1 MKTFLPR
8 AAQTRTYSPVMSSVP
23 HGNFLSPDMF
33 TLQLS
38 SCKKLQALKSLYIA
52 PLRVVGIC
60 WSPVPFH
67 TCRLFSPGIL
77 LLTLL

>member
-38 SCKKLQALKSLYIA
+38 SCKKLQALKSPYIA
-52 PLRVVGIC
+52 PLRVVGTVGAQFPSIRVGC
-60 WSPVPFH
+60 SPQEYS
-67 TCRLFSPGIL
+67 C
-77 LLTLL
+77 